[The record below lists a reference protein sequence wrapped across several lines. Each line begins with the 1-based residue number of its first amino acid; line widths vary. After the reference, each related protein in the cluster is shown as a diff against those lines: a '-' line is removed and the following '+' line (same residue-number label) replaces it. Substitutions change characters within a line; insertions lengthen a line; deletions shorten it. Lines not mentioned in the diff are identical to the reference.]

1 MSGIK
6 DANLSAFYR
15 SLHARG
21 QTITDLAEA
30 LNCGRS
36 HLSQVLNGRRPGKPT
51 WRKII
56 ASELLTDHE
65 LSLLGRIASHGSGR
79 ATGPVDGAPSIG
91 VPRATNSHMEH
102 EPQGVAV

>member
-6 DANLSAFYR
+6 PIDLTNFYR

-36 HLSQVLNGRRPGKPT
+36 HLSQVFNGKRPGTPT
-51 WRKII
+51 WRKIEK
-56 ASELLTDHE
+56 AELLTDHE
-65 LSLLGRIASHGSGR
+65 LRLLGRLPAEPAADAGDS
-79 ATGPVDGAPSIG
+79 
-91 VPRATNSHMEH
+91 VPRATFSHMEH
-102 EPQGVAV
+102 EAQRVAAV